1 MSILP
6 QSEALKRRTVTVLG
20 LLTSASLLA
29 ACATVPNLGAAPQ
42 PKAAATLASTQ
53 SFQAPAAAWPT
64 DRWWTAYGDAQLDAL
79 IDEALGGSP
88 DLAAAQARL
97 RKAEAAQSI
106 ARASLLPTVG
116 AQAAAVET
124 KQSYNAGIP
133 PAFVPHGWNS
143 AGQVSLNFDYE
154 FDFWGKNR
162 SAVAAA
168 SSETRAAEAD
178 AAEARLALSTGVAAA
193 YADLVRLYAE
203 RDVAQRSTEVR
214 AQTVSL
220 VSDRVANGA
229 DTQAELSQAQAQAAT
244 ARADL
249 GAADEQIALT
259 KNRIAALLGEGPD
272 RALNIARP
280 AAPTL
285 SPFGLPA
292 TISADLV
299 GRRPDLM
306 AARWRAEAAS
316 RRIGVAKAQ
325 FYPNVNLAAAIGYQS
340 LGISNLFL
348 SGSSTGQA
356 GPAISLPIF
365 QGGRLQAGFKGARAD
380 YDEAVASY
388 DGVLTQALQQVA
400 DAATSRRALDGWL
413 AQSREALAD
422 NETAYALALQRY
434 RGGLSNY
441 QSVLLVEDSLLQ
453 SRRTVADLQSRAVA
467 LDVQLIKAL
476 GGGYAAAA

>member
-1 MSILP
+1 MSSLP
-6 QSEALKRRTVTVLG
+6 RDRAPERRAASALG
-20 LLTSASLLA
+20 LLASASLLA
-29 ACATVPNLGAAPQ
+29 ACATVPNLGPAPQ
-42 PKAAATLASTQ
+42 PKAAAALASTQ
-53 SFQAPAAAWPT
+53 SFTAPAGAWPT
-64 DRWWTAYGDAQLDAL
+64 DRWWTAYGDAQLDTL
-79 IDEALGGSP
+79 IDEALAGSP
-88 DLAAAQARL
+88 DLAAAQARV
-97 RKAEAAQSI
+97 RKAEAAQSS
-106 ARASLLPTVG
+106 ARAPLLPTVG
-116 AQAAAVET
+116 AQGGVVET
-124 KQSYNAGIP
+124 KQSYNSGIP

-168 SSETRAAEAD
+168 ASEARAAEAD
-178 AAEARLALSTGVAAA
+178 AAEARLALSTGVASA

-203 RDVAQRSTEVR
+203 RDVAERSTQVR
-214 AQTVSL
+214 GQTASL
-220 VSDRVANGA
+220 VSDRVTNGA

-244 ARADL
+244 ARAEL
-249 GAADEQIALT
+249 QATDEQIALT
-259 KNRIAALLGEGPD
+259 KNRIAALLGAGPD
-272 RALNIARP
+272 RALTIARP
-280 AAPTL
+280 SEPSL
-285 SPFGLPA
+285 NPFGLPA
-292 TISADLV
+292 TLSADLV
-299 GRRPDLM
+299 GRRPDLT
-306 AARWRAEAAS
+306 AARWRAEAAA

-348 SGSSTGQA
+348 SGSSTGQV

-365 QGGRLQAGFKGARAD
+365 EGGRVQAGFRGARAD

-388 DGVLTQALQQVA
+388 DGVLTQALEQVA
-400 DAATSRRALDGWL
+400 DAATSRKALDGRL
-413 AQSREALAD
+413 TQSREALAD
-422 NETAYALALQRY
+422 NEKAYALALQRY

-476 GGGYAAAA
+476 GGGFAAAA

>member
-6 QSEALKRRTVTVLG
+6 QSEALKRRTVTILG

-42 PKAAATLASTQ
+42 PKAAATLASTR
-53 SFQAPAAAWPT
+53 SFQAPAAAWPA
-64 DRWWTAYGDAQLDAL
+64 DRWWTAYGDAQLDGL
-79 IDEALGGSP
+79 IDEALAGSP

-214 AQTVSL
+214 GQTVSL
-220 VSDRVANGA
+220 VSDRVTNGA

-249 GAADEQIALT
+249 QATDEQIALT

-272 RALNIARP
+272 RALTIARP
-280 AAPTL
+280 ATPAL
-285 SPFGLPA
+285 SPFGLPS

-299 GRRPDLM
+299 GRRPDLT

-400 DAATSRRALDGWL
+400 DAATSRRALDGRL

>member
-42 PKAAATLASTQ
+42 PKAAATLASTR
-53 SFQAPAAAWPT
+53 SFQAPVAAWPT
-64 DRWWTAYGDAQLDAL
+64 DRWWTAYGDVQLDAL
-79 IDEALGGSP
+79 IDDALVGSP

-97 RKAEAAQSI
+97 HKAEAAQSI
-106 ARASLLPTVG
+106 ARATLLPTVG

-214 AQTVSL
+214 GQTVAL
-220 VSDRVANGA
+220 VSDRVTNGA

-249 GAADEQIALT
+249 QATDEQIALT

-272 RALNIARP
+272 RALTIARP
-280 AAPTL
+280 ATPAL
-285 SPFGLPA
+285 SPFGLPS

-299 GRRPDLM
+299 GRRPDLT

-316 RRIGVAKAQ
+316 RRIGVAKAR

-400 DAATSRRALDGWL
+400 DAATSRRALDGRL